1 MTQLLQLI
9 LIIVG
14 ASILGVKFDMDIG
27 WSTGLLCAALINW
40 PEKKKKIKTTFNFKN
55 IEKELDKATKED

>member
-9 LIIVG
+9 FIIAG

-27 WSTGLLCAALINW
+27 WSIGLLCVALMNW
-40 PEKKKKIKTTFNFKN
+40 PEKRTKKKKPCNHKN
-55 IEKELDKATKED
+55 KRRS

>member
-9 LIIVG
+9 FIIAG

-27 WSTGLLCAALINW
+27 WSVGLLCVALINW
-40 PEKKKKIKTTFNFKN
+40 PEKKKGKK
-55 IEKELDKATKED
+55 EKRKK